1 MKPRSLS
8 LNPEAYLIIVED
20 DQDDRALLM
29 DVFVSLNWAHHV
41 KILQNSDELLDLLEN
56 TPHPS
61 LFPTLIL
68 LDYNM
73 PALSGEATLL
83 ILKKEE
89 RYQHI
94 PVCIFSTVMDHR
106 REKLLKVLGAYNC
119 RQKPST
125 VEGLRELMEDYKK
138 LALQFNHSHVPQ
150 AMAL

>member
-8 LNPEAYLIIVED
+8 LNQEAYLIIVED
-20 DQDDRALLM
+20 DQDDRSLLM
-29 DVFVSLNWAHHV
+29 DVFVSLNWEQHV
-41 KILQNSDELLDLLEN
+41 KILQNSDDLLDLLDN
-56 TPHPS
+56 TPHSS
-61 LFPTLIL
+61 LFPSLIL

-94 PVCIFSTVMDHR
+94 PVCVFSTVMDHR

-125 VEGLRELMEDYKK
+125 IEELTGLMEDYKK
-138 LALQFNHSHVPQ
+138 LAIQFSCSNVPR
-150 AMAL
+150 AMAF